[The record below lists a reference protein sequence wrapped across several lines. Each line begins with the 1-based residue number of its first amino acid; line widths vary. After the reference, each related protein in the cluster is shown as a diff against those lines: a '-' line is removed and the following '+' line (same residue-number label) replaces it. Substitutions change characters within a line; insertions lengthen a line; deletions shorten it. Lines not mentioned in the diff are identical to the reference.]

1 MPIYYC
7 RVLDARG
14 RTNTFV
20 REAASEEVLIREL
33 NKEDI
38 FPLEVRQAT
47 EAPKKSARRKKFSRA
62 AVIEFTD
69 TISMLLASG
78 LTFKDS
84 LEVAQTI
91 FLKGEVNRMVA
102 HLLEQIRKGGAIS
115 DAIAG
120 LGAELPPIYRG
131 FVRIGEKIG
140 SLEEAFKQLAIYLG
154 EDRKVRDKLASS
166 LIYPVLVLGVAVV
179 GITGIVIFVL
189 PRVQAMFQQL
199 GAALPARLSSMIS
212 LFHWA
217 ALILGLLVAG
227 VAVAIALLSVLRRSN
242 PKLALSLDRL
252 VLRLPIYGRVKYL
265 REILNLLFALEM
277 LTGGGFSV
285 EDALAESANVTTNEA
300 FRAGLAM
307 ARESIVRGE
316 NLSAAFLGNPVFS
329 SRIGRWVAVGERAGQ
344 VEQVFGQ
351 LRRYYQAEIEKWSS
365 RFMNLVE
372 PVLILAVGVI
382 IFFIIIVFITP
393 IFSIYEGLL

>member
-7 RVLDARG
+7 RVVDARG
-14 RTNTFV
+14 KTSSFV

-38 FPLEVRQAT
+38 FPLEVRQAVET
-47 EAPKKSARRKKFSRA
+47 SPKAERGRRFSRG

-69 TISMLLASG
+69 TISVLLASG
-78 LTFKDS
+78 LTFRDA

-91 FLKGEVNRMVA
+91 FLKGEINRMVA
-102 HLLEQIRKGGAIS
+102 HLLEQIRKGAAVS
-115 DAIAG
+115 DAVAG
-120 LGAELPPIYRG
+120 LGSGLPPIYNG

-140 SLEEAFKQLAIYLG
+140 SLDDAFKQLAVYLG
-154 EDRKVRDKLASS
+154 EDRKIRDKLSSS

-179 GITGIVIFVL
+179 GIIGIVTFVL
-189 PRVQAMFQQL
+189 PRIQTMFQQL
-199 GAALPARLSSMIS
+199 GAAMPARLTST
-212 LFHWA
+212 
-217 ALILGLLVAG
+217 LGLLRGAIYAG
-227 VAVAIALLSVLRRSN
+227 GGLLAAALVAVLVLSSLRRSN
-242 PKLALSLDRL
+242 PRLALTLDRL
-252 VLRLPIYGRVKYL
+252 VLRLPIYGRMKYL

-277 LTGGGFSV
+277 LTTGGFSV
-285 EDALAESANVTTNEA
+285 EDALAEAAKVTSNQA
-300 FRAGLAM
+300 FRDGLNV
-307 ARESIVRGE
+307 ARDSIVRGE

-329 SRIGRWVAVGERAGQ
+329 SRIGRWVAVGEKAGQ

-365 RFMNLVE
+365 RFMDLAQ
-372 PVLILAVGVI
+372 PVLILGVGVVIFLII
-382 IFFIIIVFITP
+382 IFFIMP